1 VSERPYGGTVPSK
14 HSGFAAYC
22 QDLSDSDRFQ
32 RKVQHMESTIDANAM
47 MNGGHLR
54 HGTGSTGAKA
64 KSFSKHGNH
73 PADVQQIDELARA
86 LEGLGEIETIV
97 KAYERVSRT

>member
-1 VSERPYGGTVPSK
+1 
-14 HSGFAAYC
+14 
-22 QDLSDSDRFQ
+22 
-32 RKVQHMESTIDANAM
+32 MDANAM
-47 MNGGHLR
+47 MNGGHVR
-54 HGTGSTGAKA
+54 HSTVLAEAKA